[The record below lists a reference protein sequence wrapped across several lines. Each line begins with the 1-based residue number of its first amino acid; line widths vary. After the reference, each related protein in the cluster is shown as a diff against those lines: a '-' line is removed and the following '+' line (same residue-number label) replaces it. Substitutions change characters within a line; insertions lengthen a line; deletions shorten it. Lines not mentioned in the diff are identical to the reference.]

1 MGGLYMNKRRATVLS
16 FIVLLVILVFSSVAS
31 LIKAQEFGTNWTG
44 TFFPSN
50 NLTGTGVP
58 VSNIQGLNFNWGT
71 GVPVINGV
79 AVPGIPQDNFSARFN
94 STQTFAAGT
103 YTFTAASDDGIRVYI
118 DGALLL
124 DKFIGRVLT
133 TDTFSSTLTAG
144 PHSLS
149 VEYVELTDQAILQ

>member
-1 MGGLYMNKRRATVLS
+1 MNKKRATVLS
-16 FIVLLVILVFSSVAS
+16 LIVLLVMLVFSSAAS
-31 LIKAQEFGTNWTG
+31 LIQAQDFGTNWTG

-79 AVPGIPQDNFSARFN
+79 PVPGIPADNFSARFT
-94 STQTFAAGT
+94 SVQTFAAGT

-124 DKFIGRVLT
+124 DKFFGRVLT
-133 TDTFSSTLTAG
+133 QDTFSSTLTAG
-144 PHSLS
+144 PRTLT
-149 VEYVELTDQAILQ
+149 VEYF